1 MKRTK
6 YPLTVR
12 TRTKFKKEKIKII
25 HKNCPPKSTI
35 WFDEKGK
42 LHKGLLTRSIQKAKK
57 KKLDKLIYISPETK
71 DKTIFIFKK

>member
-57 KKLDKLIYISPETK
+57 
-71 DKTIFIFKK
+71 